1 MSNTS
6 KPESSETRRPTRPSR
21 VARPSQGAKSSIT
34 RSLRSVSRTD
44 SAVNSEESDG
54 ISPVETAIRLISE
67 TAHDLRSPLA
77 SVSATMEMLV
87 DGTLG
92 EVSESH
98 QEFIQAAQRQ
108 CEYLDALVNEML
120 HADGLLNG
128 MTTLRRR
135 PVHPKAIEQM
145 VLEATSAVL
154 VTKRTE
160 LLFDGITDQSP
171 QLYIDPAIVCRLL
184 VNLVVNAERA
194 SDEGGHILIRL
205 DEQSDSGVARWSV
218 IDCGEG
224 MSAQQLDQC
233 EGTKSNQP
241 SQSTGL
247 GLMICR
253 QLAALNF
260 SDLTIRSRLGSGTD
274 VTFETP
280 VAQAS
285 AIASTYA
292 RFRTALT
299 APSNSSP
306 NNTVGQSKQVELTTA
321 ETSSWNERRFGY
333 VGSGPQRISR
343 VAIGTLSI
351 SGESTNEEGEQLDQL
366 LQNRLGRFEMSYQ
379 TSRRSWV
386 WVFDADHRNLDARIS
401 QISNAAGSHF
411 PQLEL
416 SWGEPS
422 VAPVNQKSLQRLLL
436 DRMIKQSLS
445 SATGTPGG
453 HIDHDSVRLGTQP
466 IAATQVAASRLDDE
480 LQRLSKRLK
489 GQSQQLRKQS
499 KTLRPPK
506 S

>member
-1 MSNTS
+1 MTNTS
-6 KPESSETRRPTRPSR
+6 KSESSETRRATRPSR
-21 VARPSQGAKSSIT
+21 VARPSQGVQSSAAQ
-34 RSLRSVSRTD
+34 SLRSVSRTD
-44 SAVNSEESDG
+44 GAVHSQDSKG
-54 ISPVETAIRLISE
+54 INPVETAIRLISE

-87 DGTLG
+87 DGALG
-92 EVSESH
+92 DVSES
-98 QEFIQAAQRQ
+98 QQDFIRAAQRQ

-145 VLEATSAVL
+145 VLEATTAVL
-154 VTKRTE
+154 VSKRTE
-160 LLFDGITDQSP
+160 LLFDGITDQSS
-171 QLYIDPAIVCRLL
+171 QTYIDPSIVCRLL

-194 SDEGGHILIRL
+194 SGEDGHILVRL
-205 DEQSDSGVARWSV
+205 DEQADLGVTRWSV

-224 MSAQQLDQC
+224 MSAQQLDNC
-233 EGTKSNQP
+233 ETGRASQP

-260 SDLTIRSRLGSGTD
+260 SDLTIRSRLGTGTD

-280 VAQAS
+280 IAQAS
-285 AIASTYA
+285 SIASAYA
-292 RFRTALT
+292 RFRTAL
-299 APSNSSP
+299 SVSP
-306 NNTVGQSKQVELTTA
+306 GEVATGSKLTNNPQA
-321 ETSSWNERRFGY
+321 ESSSWNECRLGH
-333 VGSGPQRISR
+333 VGSGPQRASR

-351 SGESTNEEGEQLDQL
+351 PGDSTNEESEQIDQL

-386 WVFDADHRNLDARIS
+386 WVFDADHRNIDARFS
-401 QISNAAGSHF
+401 QISSAVSSFLPGVA
-411 PQLEL
+411 LL
-416 SWGEPS
+416 WGEPS
-422 VAPVNQKSLQRLLL
+422 VAPVNQKSLQRMLL

-445 SATGTPGG
+445 SATSVNGG

-466 IAATQVAASRLDDE
+466 IAATAIAAGRLDEE

-489 GQSQQLRKQS
+489 GQTKQLRDQS

-506 S
+506 Q

>member
-6 KPESSETRRPTRPSR
+6 RSDSSETRRATRPSR
-21 VARPSQGAKSSIT
+21 VARPSQGGHSSIA
-34 RSLRSVSRTD
+34 RSLRNVSRTD
-44 SAVNSEESDG
+44 GATNSPEGNG

-87 DGTLG
+87 DGALG
-92 EVSESH
+92 EVSASQ

-108 CEYLDALVNEML
+108 CDYLDALVNEML

-194 SDEGGHILIRL
+194 SGEDGHILIRL
-205 DEQSDSGVARWSV
+205 DEQPDSGIARWSV
-218 IDCGEG
+218 IDFGEG
-224 MSAQQLDQC
+224 MSAQQLDRC
-233 EGTKSNQP
+233 EGGRSEQS

-280 VAQAS
+280 FAQAS

-299 APSNSSP
+299 DSP
-306 NNTVGQSKQVELTTA
+306 NGPGGQSNRAEITTA
-321 ETSSWNERRFGY
+321 ETSSWNERKFGY

-343 VAIGTLSI
+343 VAIGTLAI
-351 SGESTNEEGEQLDQL
+351 PGDSTNEESDQLDQL

-386 WVFDADHRNLDARIS
+386 WVFDADHRNIDARIS

-411 PQLEL
+411 PELML

-436 DRMIKQSLS
+436 DRMIKHSLS
-445 SATGTPGG
+445 SATGASGG

-466 IAATQVAASRLDDE
+466 IAATPVAASRLDEE

-499 KTLRPPK
+499 LSLRPPK

>member
-1 MSNTS
+1 MHKVSGT
-6 KPESSETRRPTRPSR
+6 
-21 VARPSQGAKSSIT
+21 
-34 RSLRSVSRTD
+34 VSRTD
-44 SAVNSEESDG
+44 GAVAAAESDG
-54 ISPVETAIRLISE
+54 ANPVETAIRLISE

-87 DGTLG
+87 DGVLG
-92 EVSESH
+92 DVSESQ

-154 VTKRTE
+154 VAKRTE
-160 LLFDGITDQSP
+160 LLFDGITSQSP

-194 SDEGGHILIRL
+194 SDEDGHILIRL
-205 DEQSDSGVARWSV
+205 DEQTELGVARWSV

-224 MSAQQLDQC
+224 MSAQQLDQL
-233 EGTKSNQP
+233 EGGRSTQSR
-241 SQSTGL
+241 QSTGL

-280 VAQAS
+280 IAQAS
-285 AIASTYA
+285 AIANTYA
-292 RFRTALT
+292 KFRTAL
-299 APSNSSP
+299 AGSP
-306 NNTVGQSKQVELTTA
+306 KNAGVGTKRSEITNP

-333 VGSGPQRISR
+333 VGSGPQRMSR

-351 SGESTNEEGEQLDQL
+351 PGDSTNEESEQLDQL
-366 LQNRLGRFEMSYQ
+366 LQNRLGRFELSYQ
-379 TSRRSWV
+379 TSRRNWV

-401 QISNAAGSHF
+401 QISNAAGTQF
-411 PQLEL
+411 PELML

-445 SATGTPGG
+445 SASAASGG
-453 HIDHDSVRLGTQP
+453 HMDHDSVRLGTQP
-466 IAATQVAASRLDDE
+466 IAATAVAASRLDDE

-506 S
+506 A